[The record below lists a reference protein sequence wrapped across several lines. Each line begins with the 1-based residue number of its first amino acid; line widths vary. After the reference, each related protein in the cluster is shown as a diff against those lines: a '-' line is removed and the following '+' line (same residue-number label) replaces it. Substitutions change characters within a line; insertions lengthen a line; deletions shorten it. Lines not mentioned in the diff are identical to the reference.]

1 MSGMLSMSAR
11 HTGHFLGKTI
21 LSIHPLLKLLPQQG
35 KVTGLYRTSWQ
46 IIHNGGSPLR
56 GRFIVMTKTEHRLC
70 LLYHPK
76 QKNDQMCE
84 KKSSQIVSMA
94 LTNELKTRLKNRLTD
109 KQIEDL
115 GTLLSHNLFV
125 KNYSIGTHLVMG
137 ESIDRNIEK
146 LRLAKEW
153 MKIFDFENPANV
165 LNMVN
170 LPIPTT
176 FTNYKHKPT
185 LKSSFIKN
193 NLAEMKKMK
202 YTKSNNILHELT
214 GRIQDHIALDSE
226 SLQSSKSN
234 PKSQKSHI
242 KPKPGSKT
250 SHDPNKKPKP
260 RSQQEAHDPINKPK
274 PRSQQ
279 EAHTRPPNRWD
290 TWYWSLFNGTSPIR
304 PIPQQPPKP
313 PDNVKKL
320 CQCISNNGGMWDR
333 KSHTFCTNKNIIEK
347 SLRRVK
353 DGKVSLIPVDQT
365 GRRIKKIYKN
375 KLTKREREIIE
386 LLKKLQLD

>member
-94 LTNELKTRLKNRLTD
+94 LTNELKTRLRKSGLLDKNI
-109 KQIEDL
+109 KDL
-115 GTLLSHNLFV
+115 EILRSHNLF
-125 KNYSIGTHLVMG
+125 KNRYSND
-137 ESIDRNIEK
+137 ESIHVVDPAHIDRNIKK
-146 LRLAKEW
+146 LRLADKW

-165 LNMVN
+165 LQMVH
-170 LPIPTT
+170 LPIPNT
-176 FTNYKHKPT
+176 FSNNHKHKPT

-260 RSQQEAHDPINKPK
+260 RSQQEAH
-274 PRSQQ
+274 
-279 EAHTRPPNRWD
+279 TRPPNRWD

-304 PIPQQPPKP
+304 PIPP
-313 PDNVKKL
+313 
-320 CQCISNNGGMWDR
+320 
-333 KSHTFCTNKNIIEK
+333 T
-347 SLRRVK
+347 
-353 DGKVSLIPVDQT
+353 
-365 GRRIKKIYKN
+365 
-375 KLTKREREIIE
+375 
-386 LLKKLQLD
+386 